1 MPKSEIRKLLQ
12 EIKKQVDNPGN
23 SSTTEIKKMASEAGI
38 DEKIAEEIY
47 HLLTE
52 FYQAVEEHGGI
63 EKYMHSNISW
73 LKIELELLSACYQI
87 AILEDMKVLDIS
99 EMLSLNDLRIF
110 PKTPSQL
117 QNTYYKLKKE
127 LIQVEDIPK
136 NKPGRKRKTQKNTKK
151 EKTNIFGNVVPAEF
165 KAPTSIKEQIS
176 YDKSRE
182 KNLVDLLSGVKSN
195 VQLLSENQ
203 GEENNV
209 YDLLKSIYSL
219 SSLAVQKE
227 ELDKKYQDL
236 QTKYQELEQENSYL
250 KQQNETMTDSFH
262 TLVLQVADFAYASD
276 LDQIQALPLFS
287 QQLVVTLNQLG
298 VFKENYK
305 QM

>member
-1 MPKSEIRKLLQ
+1 
-12 EIKKQVDNPGN
+12 
-23 SSTTEIKKMASEAGI
+23 
-38 DEKIAEEIY
+38 
-47 HLLTE
+47 LLTE

-151 EKTNIFGNVVPAEF
+151 EKTNIFGKVVPAEF

-236 QTKYQELEQENSYL
+236 QTKCQELEQENSYL

>member
-38 DEKIAEEIY
+38 DEKTAEEIY

-136 NKPGRKRKTQKNTKK
+136 NKPGRKRKTQKTQKK
-151 EKTNIFGNVVPAEF
+151 KKPIFSAKLCQLNSKHQRPSKNKSATTNHAKKTWLIYFPAL
-165 KAPTSIKEQIS
+165 KAMF
-176 YDKSRE
+176 
-182 KNLVDLLSGVKSN
+182 N
-195 VQLLSENQ
+195 
-203 GEENNV
+203 
-209 YDLLKSIYSL
+209 
-219 SSLAVQKE
+219 
-227 ELDKKYQDL
+227 
-236 QTKYQELEQENSYL
+236 
-250 KQQNETMTDSFH
+250 F
-262 TLVLQVADFAYASD
+262 
-276 LDQIQALPLFS
+276 
-287 QQLVVTLNQLG
+287 
-298 VFKENYK
+298 
-305 QM
+305 

>member
-38 DEKIAEEIY
+38 DEQTAEEIY

-136 NKPGRKRKTQKNTKK
+136 NKPGRKEKHKKIQKKKKPIFSAKLCQLNSKHQRPSKNKSATTNHAKKTWL
-151 EKTNIFGNVVPAEF
+151 IYFPAL
-165 KAPTSIKEQIS
+165 KAMF
-176 YDKSRE
+176 
-182 KNLVDLLSGVKSN
+182 N
-195 VQLLSENQ
+195 
-203 GEENNV
+203 
-209 YDLLKSIYSL
+209 
-219 SSLAVQKE
+219 
-227 ELDKKYQDL
+227 
-236 QTKYQELEQENSYL
+236 
-250 KQQNETMTDSFH
+250 F
-262 TLVLQVADFAYASD
+262 
-276 LDQIQALPLFS
+276 
-287 QQLVVTLNQLG
+287 
-298 VFKENYK
+298 
-305 QM
+305 

>member
-38 DEKIAEEIY
+38 DEKTAEEIY

-151 EKTNIFGNVVPAEF
+151 EKPIFSAKLCQLNSKHQRPSKNKSATTNHA
-165 KAPTSIKEQIS
+165 
-176 YDKSRE
+176 
-182 KNLVDLLSGVKSN
+182 
-195 VQLLSENQ
+195 
-203 GEENNV
+203 
-209 YDLLKSIYSL
+209 
-219 SSLAVQKE
+219 
-227 ELDKKYQDL
+227 KK
-236 QTKYQELEQENSYL
+236 
-250 KQQNETMTDSFH
+250 
-262 TLVLQVADFAYASD
+262 
-276 LDQIQALPLFS
+276 
-287 QQLVVTLNQLG
+287 LG
-298 VFKENYK
+298 
-305 QM
+305 

>member
-38 DEKIAEEIY
+38 DEQTAEEIY

-136 NKPGRKRKTQKNTKK
+136 NKPGRKRKTQKIQKK
-151 EKTNIFGNVVPAEF
+151 KKPIFSAKLCQLNSKHQRPSKNKSATTNHAKKTWLIYFPAL
-165 KAPTSIKEQIS
+165 KAMF
-176 YDKSRE
+176 
-182 KNLVDLLSGVKSN
+182 N
-195 VQLLSENQ
+195 
-203 GEENNV
+203 
-209 YDLLKSIYSL
+209 
-219 SSLAVQKE
+219 
-227 ELDKKYQDL
+227 
-236 QTKYQELEQENSYL
+236 
-250 KQQNETMTDSFH
+250 F
-262 TLVLQVADFAYASD
+262 
-276 LDQIQALPLFS
+276 
-287 QQLVVTLNQLG
+287 
-298 VFKENYK
+298 
-305 QM
+305 

>member
-151 EKTNIFGNVVPAEF
+151 KKPIFSAKLCQLNSKHQRPSKNKSATTNHAKKTWLIYFPAL
-165 KAPTSIKEQIS
+165 KAMF
-176 YDKSRE
+176 
-182 KNLVDLLSGVKSN
+182 N
-195 VQLLSENQ
+195 
-203 GEENNV
+203 
-209 YDLLKSIYSL
+209 
-219 SSLAVQKE
+219 
-227 ELDKKYQDL
+227 
-236 QTKYQELEQENSYL
+236 
-250 KQQNETMTDSFH
+250 F
-262 TLVLQVADFAYASD
+262 
-276 LDQIQALPLFS
+276 
-287 QQLVVTLNQLG
+287 
-298 VFKENYK
+298 
-305 QM
+305 

>member
-38 DEKIAEEIY
+38 DEKTAEEIY

-151 EKTNIFGNVVPAEF
+151 HK
-165 KAPTSIKEQIS
+165 K
-176 YDKSRE
+176 R
-182 KNLVDLLSGVKSN
+182 KNQYFRQSC
-195 VQLLSENQ
+195 
-203 GEENNV
+203 
-209 YDLLKSIYSL
+209 
-219 SSLAVQKE
+219 
-227 ELDKKYQDL
+227 
-236 QTKYQELEQENSYL
+236 
-250 KQQNETMTDSFH
+250 
-262 TLVLQVADFAYASD
+262 AS
-276 LDQIQALPLFS
+276 
-287 QQLVVTLNQLG
+287 
-298 VFKENYK
+298 
-305 QM
+305 

>member
-38 DEKIAEEIY
+38 DEQTAEEIY

-117 QNTYYKLKKE
+117 QNTYYKLKKRAYPSRRYSE
-127 LIQVEDIPK
+127 KQAWEK
-136 NKPGRKRKTQKNTKK
+136 KKNTKK
-151 EKTNIFGNVVPAEF
+151 YK
-165 KAPTSIKEQIS
+165 K
-176 YDKSRE
+176 R
-182 KNLVDLLSGVKSN
+182 KNQYFRQSC
-195 VQLLSENQ
+195 
-203 GEENNV
+203 
-209 YDLLKSIYSL
+209 
-219 SSLAVQKE
+219 AC
-227 ELDKKYQDL
+227 
-236 QTKYQELEQENSYL
+236 
-250 KQQNETMTDSFH
+250 
-262 TLVLQVADFAYASD
+262 
-276 LDQIQALPLFS
+276 
-287 QQLVVTLNQLG
+287 
-298 VFKENYK
+298 
-305 QM
+305 

>member
-38 DEKIAEEIY
+38 DEQTAEEIY

-136 NKPGRKRKTQKNTKK
+136 NKPGRKRKTQKKK
-151 EKTNIFGNVVPAEF
+151 KPIFSAKLCQLNSKHQRPSKNKSATTNHAKKTWLIYFPAL
-165 KAPTSIKEQIS
+165 KAMF
-176 YDKSRE
+176 
-182 KNLVDLLSGVKSN
+182 N
-195 VQLLSENQ
+195 
-203 GEENNV
+203 
-209 YDLLKSIYSL
+209 
-219 SSLAVQKE
+219 
-227 ELDKKYQDL
+227 
-236 QTKYQELEQENSYL
+236 
-250 KQQNETMTDSFH
+250 F
-262 TLVLQVADFAYASD
+262 
-276 LDQIQALPLFS
+276 
-287 QQLVVTLNQLG
+287 
-298 VFKENYK
+298 
-305 QM
+305 

>member
-38 DEKIAEEIY
+38 DEKTAEEIY

-110 PKTPSQL
+110 SKDS
-117 QNTYYKLKKE
+117 
-127 LIQVEDIPK
+127 
-136 NKPGRKRKTQKNTKK
+136 KPTTK
-151 EKTNIFGNVVPAEF
+151 
-165 KAPTSIKEQIS
+165 
-176 YDKSRE
+176 Y
-182 KNLVDLLSGVKSN
+182 L
-195 VQLLSENQ
+195 
-203 GEENNV
+203 
-209 YDLLKSIYSL
+209 
-219 SSLAVQKE
+219 
-227 ELDKKYQDL
+227 L
-236 QTKYQELEQENSYL
+236 QTKKKSLS
-250 KQQNETMTDSFH
+250 K
-262 TLVLQVADFAYASD
+262 
-276 LDQIQALPLFS
+276 
-287 QQLVVTLNQLG
+287 
-298 VFKENYK
+298 
-305 QM
+305 

>member
-38 DEKIAEEIY
+38 DEKTAEEIY

-136 NKPGRKRKTQKNTKK
+136 NKPGRKRKTQKKK
-151 EKTNIFGNVVPAEF
+151 KPIFSAKLCQLNSKHQRPSKNKSATTNHAKKTWLIYFPAL
-165 KAPTSIKEQIS
+165 KAMF
-176 YDKSRE
+176 
-182 KNLVDLLSGVKSN
+182 N
-195 VQLLSENQ
+195 
-203 GEENNV
+203 
-209 YDLLKSIYSL
+209 
-219 SSLAVQKE
+219 
-227 ELDKKYQDL
+227 
-236 QTKYQELEQENSYL
+236 
-250 KQQNETMTDSFH
+250 F
-262 TLVLQVADFAYASD
+262 
-276 LDQIQALPLFS
+276 
-287 QQLVVTLNQLG
+287 
-298 VFKENYK
+298 
-305 QM
+305 

>member
-12 EIKKQVDNPGN
+12 EIKKQVDEPGN
-23 SSTTEIKKMASEAGI
+23 SSATEIKKMASEAGI
-38 DEKIAEEIY
+38 NEQTAEEIY
-47 HLLTE
+47 QLLTE

-151 EKTNIFGNVVPAEF
+151 KKPTFSEKLFQLNLKRQPPSKNKSATTNHA
-165 KAPTSIKEQIS
+165 
-176 YDKSRE
+176 
-182 KNLVDLLSGVKSN
+182 
-195 VQLLSENQ
+195 
-203 GEENNV
+203 
-209 YDLLKSIYSL
+209 
-219 SSLAVQKE
+219 
-227 ELDKKYQDL
+227 KK
-236 QTKYQELEQENSYL
+236 
-250 KQQNETMTDSFH
+250 
-262 TLVLQVADFAYASD
+262 
-276 LDQIQALPLFS
+276 I
-287 QQLVVTLNQLG
+287 
-298 VFKENYK
+298 
-305 QM
+305 

>member
-12 EIKKQVDNPGN
+12 EIKKQVDEPGN
-23 SSTTEIKKMASEAGI
+23 SSATEIKKMASEAGI
-38 DEKIAEEIY
+38 NEQTAEEIY
-47 HLLTE
+47 QLLTE

-117 QNTYYKLKKE
+117 QNIYYKLKKE

-151 EKTNIFGNVVPAEF
+151 EKTNIFGKVVPAEF

>member
-38 DEKIAEEIY
+38 DEQTAEEIY

-117 QNTYYKLKKE
+117 QNTYYKLKK
-127 LIQVEDIPK
+127 
-136 NKPGRKRKTQKNTKK
+136 
-151 EKTNIFGNVVPAEF
+151 
-165 KAPTSIKEQIS
+165 
-176 YDKSRE
+176 
-182 KNLVDLLSGVKSN
+182 
-195 VQLLSENQ
+195 
-203 GEENNV
+203 
-209 YDLLKSIYSL
+209 SL
-219 SSLAVQKE
+219 SK
-227 ELDKKYQDL
+227 
-236 QTKYQELEQENSYL
+236 
-250 KQQNETMTDSFH
+250 
-262 TLVLQVADFAYASD
+262 
-276 LDQIQALPLFS
+276 
-287 QQLVVTLNQLG
+287 
-298 VFKENYK
+298 
-305 QM
+305 